1 MIILAIMTLA
11 GLVAMTYY
19 GYQMVLEEKSNSNAS
34 TASLEVVMASSPAV
48 RIDLNEGEF
57 TVSDKCVTYFNG
69 TAQVSV
75 LDDDANTTDK
85 FDVRFEQFD
94 IPVPTGMAAAADV
107 DGLKRAMVYVIRGTL
122 DSVDFEFSSGARAA
136 SQNL

>member
-11 GLVAMTYY
+11 GLAAMTYY
-19 GYQMVLEEKSNSNAS
+19 GYQMVLEEKSNSGH
-34 TASLEVVMASSPAV
+34 TTTSLDAVMASSPAV
-48 RIDLNEGEF
+48 RIDVTDGEF
-57 TVSDKCVTYFNG
+57 SVTNNCVTYVNG
-69 TAQVSV
+69 TASVSV
-75 LDDDANTTDK
+75 LDDDANTTDA

-94 IPVPTGMAAAADV
+94 IPVPAGMAAAADV
-107 DGLKRAMVYVIRGTL
+107 DGVKHAMVYMIRGAL

>member
-1 MIILAIMTLA
+1 MTLA
-11 GLVAMTYY
+11 GLAAMSYY

-107 DGLKRAMVYVIRGTL
+107 DGLKHAMVYVIRGTL